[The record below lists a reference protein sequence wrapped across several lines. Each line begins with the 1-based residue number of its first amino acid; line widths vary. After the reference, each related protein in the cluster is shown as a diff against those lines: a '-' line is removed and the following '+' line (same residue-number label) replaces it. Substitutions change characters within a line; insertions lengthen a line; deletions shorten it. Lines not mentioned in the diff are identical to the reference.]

1 MFAATPHFL
10 LFTQQ
15 SSIFTHVL
23 QFLIDSIMREGIHE
37 TQALEA
43 FFLASKSKYTE
54 LSPADALDHAEA
66 DQAITEL
73 RRDLR
78 L

>member
-1 MFAATPHFL
+1 
-10 LFTQQ
+10 
-15 SSIFTHVL
+15 
-23 QFLIDSIMREGIHE
+23 MREGIHE
-37 TQALEA
+37 TGALEA

-73 RRDLR
+73 RQDLR